1 MHTVDRIEANIRRAS
16 QQGPSY
22 LFLNVKSQLTYLRLP
37 DLGPGSFIEPFTV
50 EKSGAVKYH
59 LGQVPLS
66 SGPLDKIH
74 LDPPRLAS
82 FSRLSISEANS
93 LISPKGAFSM
103 ARSSLT
109 WASRPGR
116 PF

>member
-59 LGQVPLS
+59 LAKSPCRV
-66 SGPLDKIH
+66 DH
-74 LDPPRLAS
+74 LTKYTWIPPAWPP
-82 FSRLSISEANS
+82 
-93 LISPKGAFSM
+93 SPDSPSQKQI
-103 ARSSLT
+103 
-109 WASRPGR
+109 P
-116 PF
+116 